1 MLHIVSTNSCTKDT
15 GKLISQRCLPLFFKG
30 AYGIMDSISTK
41 YRYLLALNRCLSHYL
56 SILAHHIAAVVLL
69 VRLKLPQ
76 QYFSEILFYEIS
88 VLICLFLYKRARF
101 PCPIEHGAAIQRET
115 RKDEM

>member
-76 QYFSEILFYEIS
+76 QYFSETVNHETLRNL
-88 VLICLFLYKRARF
+88 VLNCRFLVK
-101 PCPIEHGAAIQRET
+101 IQHFSWSI
-115 RKDEM
+115 